1 MLSSKT
7 INLRFVEE
15 SDAEFILSL
24 RTDERYNKYLSSVA
38 NDINAQREWIKN
50 YKNKESQKIEF
61 YFIIERNDGV
71 PCGTVRIYDFKND
84 SFSWGSWILNDS
96 KPRYAAVESA
106 FLIYEFGFEKLGF
119 KKSHFE
125 VVKGNDKVS
134 DFHLKFGAQQVDEDS
149 DNYYYEIS
157 KSVVAENKI
166 KFARIF
172 K

>member
-1 MLSSKT
+1 
-7 INLRFVEE
+7 
-15 SDAEFILSL
+15 
-24 RTDERYNKYLSSVA
+24 
-38 NDINAQREWIKN
+38 
-50 YKNKESQKIEF
+50 
-61 YFIIERNDGV
+61 DGV